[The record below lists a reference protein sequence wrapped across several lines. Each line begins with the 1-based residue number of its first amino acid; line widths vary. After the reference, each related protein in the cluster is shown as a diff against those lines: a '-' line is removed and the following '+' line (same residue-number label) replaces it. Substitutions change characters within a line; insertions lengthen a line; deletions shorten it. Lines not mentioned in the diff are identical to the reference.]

1 MTKQLIS
8 PREAGEQIGVSL
20 TTIKAWMRRA
30 ENPLPHIQVGST
42 GRVHKIVVAEINGWL
57 TAEAARKTGT
67 VQ

>member
-30 ENPLPHIQVGST
+30 ENPLPHVQVGST
-42 GRVHKIVVAEINGWL
+42 GRVHKIVAAEINGWL

-67 VQ
+67 AQ

>member
-30 ENPLPHIQVGST
+30 ENPLPHVQVGTT
-42 GRVHKIVVAEINGWL
+42 GRVHKIVSAEIDGWL
-57 TAEAARKTGT
+57 AAEATRNSGAAK
-67 VQ
+67 